1 MNNSI
6 WNTCIGEAIRKA
18 KLSGTLI
25 PSNEVDEIISEL
37 EKLKRTTPK
46 EPETV
51 QGNDEKGVTD
61 NFIPPDHGD
70 MCWQIGAKNFSRKEV
85 AYLLYTQRAMIGN
98 DLKAF
103 CGNEMTD
110 EMFKILSN
118 PRTPNY

>member
-1 MNNSI
+1 M
-6 WNTCIGEAIRKA
+6 A
-18 KLSGTLI
+18 KEFTKSDLEMAFDVFRMRGF
-25 PSNEVDEIISEL
+25 PHNEPTF
-37 EKLKRTTPK
+37 EKWFEETFSTPK

-51 QGNDEKGVTD
+51 QGHDEKGVD

-98 DLKAF
+98 DLKAH